1 MLKALVLTFTLLSG
15 FLFASQ
21 DSFGDLVSIE
31 WLKKHL
37 NDKNLVIIDV
47 RKEELYK
54 KGHIKRAINLP
65 VFKYFFYGKNL
76 MLPPLDQ
83 LVETFSKA
91 GIDEKTNV
99 VVYGD
104 KELIWAARA
113 YWVGKLL
120 GHKNT
125 ALLDGDF
132 QSWKNANLPVTTKI
146 CKNTPKKFIPKID
159 DSIMKTKLA
168 TYMAMKKEVIVD
180 GRPPEYY
187 IGEKT
192 FAKRAGHIPTA
203 LNYPGSMNYIMG
215 DKGSK
220 MKPFEKLKEIY
231 KDLPKDK
238 EIILYCGDG
247 ADAALNYL
255 VLKQL
260 GYKVSV
266 YEGSWLEWGNDEN
279 MPIEKGH
286 PQRDK

>member
-1 MLKALVLTFTLLSG
+1 MIKRFIVSLIICSVS
-15 FLFASQ
+15 LFCA
-21 DSFGDLVSIE
+21 DNNLPDLVSIK
-31 WLKKHL
+31 WLKNHL

-47 RKEELYK
+47 RKKEVYK
-54 KGHIKRAINLP
+54 KGHIKNAINLP

-76 MLPPLDQ
+76 MLPPLDK
-83 LVETFSKA
+83 LVKTFSDA
-91 GIDEKTNV
+91 GVDDKTNL
-99 VVYGD
+99 VVYGN

-132 QSWKNANLPVTTKI
+132 VSWKNASYPISKDI
-146 CKNTPKKFIPKID
+146 HKNKPKKFIPRVD

-168 TYMAMKKEVIVD
+168 TFMAINKEIIID

-187 IGEKT
+187 VGKKS
-192 FAKRAGHIPTA
+192 FARRAGHIPSA
-203 LNYPGSMNYIMG
+203 LNYPGSLNYIME
-215 DKGSK
+215 KNGSK
-220 MKPFEKLKEIY
+220 MKPFDKLKKIY
-231 KDLPKDK
+231 KDLPKNK

-260 GYKVSV
+260 GYKASV
-266 YEGSWLEWGNDEN
+266 YEGSWLEWGNDPN
-279 MPIEKGH
+279 MPIEKGNK
-286 PQRDK
+286 QR